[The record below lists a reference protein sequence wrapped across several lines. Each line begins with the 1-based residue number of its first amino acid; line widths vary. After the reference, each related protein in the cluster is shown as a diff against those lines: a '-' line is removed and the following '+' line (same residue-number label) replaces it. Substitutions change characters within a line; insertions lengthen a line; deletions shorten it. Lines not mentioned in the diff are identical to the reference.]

1 MAGIVGIAGAGKQ
14 EQVEQMLEQIAH
26 RGDSGSKI
34 IERDGTT
41 LGAVWSETEAEP
53 VPQGLERRAAWDG
66 SCPTLPEPSA
76 LVQARE
82 PFVLSAA
89 NRGGVFLARDP
100 LGVCPLYYGRTDDR
114 TLCFASEVKALL
126 EVTHDVQEFP
136 AGTWYDSQEGFQ
148 TYFEMK
154 PGLDPGKDPGRIA
167 AELRLR
173 LEKAVSRQIKGDVV
187 GCWLSGSL
195 SSRALAALARP
206 YVGELHTFAVGT
218 PGTPDLEYALR
229 VASVLQ
235 TEHHEITVTLDE
247 VQAPLPEVIWH
258 LESFDVPLVRSSV
271 SRYLAAERAAGLVET
286 MLFDEGAEELFGGE
300 TPLQARGLGV
310 CGGELAERIR
320 SLYGAALQGV
330 DRSASA
336 QGLVAQVPFLDL
348 DLVEYAISIPAEFK
362 LRHKGMT
369 VDKWILRQALAG
381 VLPDELLHPPDET
394 LWQGAGVGFLLAR
407 SAEDQIT
414 DVEYTC
420 ERDLPNGW
428 RLQSKEALLYYR
440 IFRECFGEMEDL
452 SWMGR
457 VEEVSKV

>member
-1 MAGIVGIAGAGKQ
+1 
-14 EQVEQMLEQIAH
+14 MLGQIAH
-26 RGDSGSKI
+26 RGESGSKI
-34 IERDGTT
+34 IERDGIT
-41 LGAVWSETEAEP
+41 LGAVWSENEAEP
-53 VPQGLERRAAWDG
+53 APQGLEQRAAWDG
-66 SCPTLPEPSA
+66 ICPTLPEPSA

-89 NRGGVFLARDP
+89 KRGGVFLARDP
-100 LGVCPLYYGRTDDR
+100 LGVCPLYYGRTEDS

-126 EVTHDVQEFP
+126 EVTYDVQEFP
-136 AGTWYDSQEGFQ
+136 AGRWYDHQEGFQ
-148 TYFEMK
+148 TFFEMK
-154 PGLDPGKDPGRIA
+154 PGLDPGRDPQRVA

-173 LEKAVSRQIKGDVV
+173 LEQAVSRQIKGNVV

-195 SSRALAALARP
+195 SSHALAALARRC
-206 YVGELHTFAVGT
+206 VGELHTFAVGT
-218 PGTPDLEYALR
+218 PGTPDLEYAQQ
-229 VASVLQ
+229 VASLLQ
-235 TEHHEITVTLDE
+235 TRHHEITVTLDE

-271 SRYLAAERAAGLVET
+271 CRYLAAERAAGHVEM
-286 MLFDEGAEELFGGE
+286 MLFDEGAEELFGAKSH
-300 TPLQARGLGV
+300 LQARGPG
-310 CGGELAERIR
+310 GRAGELVERVQ
-320 SLYGAALQGV
+320 SLYRGALQRV

-348 DLVEYAISIPAEFK
+348 ALVEYAISIPAEFK
-362 LRHKGMT
+362 LRRNGTT

-428 RLQSKEALLYYR
+428 RLQSKEALMYYR

-457 VEEVSKV
+457 VEEASKV